1 MSHSP
6 ERLWIVN
13 NSSGRYTLLHECK
26 VQHGVETLSLP
37 TLCLSFLSQSFLPI
51 SRPISLLFFLPPSL
65 TLSILHHF
73 NNSKWYIKV
82 NEICH
87 TSGHN
92 DACQGFVS
100 SVRRTAAAH
109 QQPVLLPHQV
119 EYWIGKVLKNTI
131 APLISTRHNLWRLT
145 SQVLFRFIIFHFPY
159 LLYSDLVG
167 DTLPV

>member
-1 MSHSP
+1 MQWEWLTLTTMSHSP
-6 ERLWIVN
+6 QRLWIVN
-13 NSSGRYTLLHECK
+13 NSSGRYILLHERK
-26 VQHGVETLSLP
+26 VQHGVETLYLFPPSVYHFSLNLGFIP
-37 TLCLSFLSQSFLPI
+37 LPFLILSVS
-51 SRPISLLFFLPPSL
+51 FFLPPPPL

-87 TSGHN
+87 TLGHY

-109 QQPVLLPHQV
+109 QRPVLLPHQV

-131 APLISTRHNLWRLT
+131 APLISTRHNLRRLV
-145 SQVLFRFIIFHFPY
+145 SFSCIL
-159 LLYSDLVG
+159 
-167 DTLPV
+167 

>member
-1 MSHSP
+1 MQWGWLTLTTMSHSP
-6 ERLWIVN
+6 QRLWIVN
-13 NSSGRYTLLHECK
+13 NSSGRYTLLHKCK
-26 VQHGVETLSLP
+26 VQHGVETLSLLP
-37 TLCLSFLSQSFLPI
+37 PSVDHFSLSWTRTPFPLPLHSLSSA
-51 SRPISLLFFLPPSL
+51 PSL

-87 TSGHN
+87 TSGHY

-109 QQPVLLPHQV
+109 QRPVLLPHQV

-131 APLISTRHNLWRLT
+131 APLI
-145 SQVLFRFIIFHFPY
+145 FY
-159 LLYSDLVG
+159 
-167 DTLPV
+167 

>member
-6 ERLWIVN
+6 QRLWIVN

-37 TLCLSFLSQSFLPI
+37 TQFIIFAQEFLSLPISCPFSLCLSLSLP
-51 SRPISLLFFLPPSL
+51 RPPP

-87 TSGHN
+87 TSGHY

-109 QQPVLLPHQV
+109 QRPVLLPHQV
-119 EYWIGKVLKNTI
+119 EYRIGKVLKNTI
-131 APLISTRHNLWRLT
+131 APLISTRHNL
-145 SQVLFRFIIFHFPY
+145 
-159 LLYSDLVG
+159 
-167 DTLPV
+167 